1 MGRHTPNNASGV
13 PKGQLTAVRN
23 RGKSVNA
30 KAGLIGFREA
40 TNPSAKAWVSDMQL
54 YFSGSL

>member
-1 MGRHTPNNASGV
+1 VGRHTPNNASGV

-54 YFSGSL
+54 LC